1 MKTRLQ
7 PLLRVLVAAGLLV
20 AVASPATEVGAQPP
34 RTAAPSTVGA
44 ESVAFGSSTIAD
56 SAGRYL
62 VQYQSAAG
70 LLHST
75 AALTVQGVVTDDV
88 STTGI
93 YVATVEVDAQRA
105 ERLRSTSGVVAVEPD
120 HILTASTSQ
129 SSPPSWGLDRLDQRA
144 LPLDSSYTYTATG
157 AGVTAYVIDTGLRM
171 THTEFT
177 GRVPRSAY
185 HDFGDGTLATDCHGH
200 GTHVAGTLG
209 GTTYGVAKEVTIIPV
224 KIGDCTGQSTNS
236 IMIAG
241 INWVIADHVAGIPA
255 VANISFG
262 GAASSFVDAAINALI
277 ADGVTVVVAAGND
290 AAPTCGVSPARAAA
304 AITVAA
310 SDSGDN
316 RASYSNYGSCN
327 DIFAPGSNI
336 LSAYFGSD
344 TGAAYGSGT
353 SMASPHVAGV
363 AALMLQDNPTATPAA
378 IWTAL
383 SANAT
388 TGAVTGL
395 LSGDPNKLLSIPGV
409 APTGPAYVPLSPAR
423 LMDTRPGEA
432 TIDMAYSGIGQR
444 PAGSVTELVVTGRG
458 GVDAAANA
466 VVLNVTIVSPTG
478 GGFATIYPCG
488 TTQPTASN
496 LNYTTGQTIPNAVIA
511 KIGTAGKVCLYTNAP
526 TQFVVDVAGYF
537 TNSPAYVPLS
547 PARLMDTRP
556 GEATIDMAYSGI
568 GQRPAGSV
576 TELVVTGRG
585 GVDAAANAVVLNVT
599 IVSPTGGGFATIYP
613 CGTTQPTASNLNYT
627 TGQTIPNA
635 VIAKIGTAGKVC
647 LYTNAPTQFVVD
659 VAGYF

>member
-1 MKTRLQ
+1 MQ
-7 PLLRVLVAAGLLV
+7 PRVQSLLRALLAAGLLV
-20 AVASPATEVGAQPP
+20 AVASPATQVGAQPP
-34 RTAAPSTVGA
+34 RTAAPSTEGA
-44 ESVAFGSSTIAD
+44 ESVAFGSSSIAD

-62 VQYQSAAG
+62 VQYRSAAS
-70 LLHST
+70 LLLGT
-75 AALTVQGVVTDDV
+75 AALTVQGVITDQV

-93 YVATVEVDAQRA
+93 YAATVAVDAQRA
-105 ERLRSTSGVVAVEPD
+105 ERLRSTPGVVAVEPD

-129 SSPPSWGLDRLDQRA
+129 SSPPWGLDRLDQRS

-185 HDFGDGTLATDCHGH
+185 HDFADGFPNKDCHGH

-209 GTTYGVAKEVTIIPV
+209 GTTYGVAKGVTIIPV
-224 KIGDCTGQSTNS
+224 KIGDCLGQSTDS

-241 INWVIADHVAGIPA
+241 INWVIGDHLAGIPA

-262 GAASSFVDAAINALI
+262 GAASSTVDAAINALI
-277 ADGVTVVVAAGND
+277 ADGVTVVAAAGNSN
-290 AAPTCGVSPARAAA
+290 APTCGVSPARAAA

-310 SDSGDN
+310 SDSGDS
-316 RASYSNYGSCN
+316 RAAYSNYGSCN

-336 LSAYFGSD
+336 LSAYYGSD
-344 TGAAYGSGT
+344 TGSVSFSGT
-353 SMASPHVAGV
+353 SMAAPHVAGV
-363 AALMLQDNPTATPAA
+363 VALMLQDNPAATSAA

-395 LSGDPNKLLSIPGV
+395 LCGDPDKLLSIPGV
-409 APTGPAYVPLSPAR
+409 APGGQAYVPLCPAR
-423 LMDTRPGEA
+423 LMDTRPEP

-496 LNYTTGQTIPNAVIA
+496 LNYTTGQIIPNAVIA

-537 TNSPAYVPLS
+537 
-547 PARLMDTRP
+547 
-556 GEATIDMAYSGI
+556 
-568 GQRPAGSV
+568 
-576 TELVVTGRG
+576 
-585 GVDAAANAVVLNVT
+585 
-599 IVSPTGGGFATIYP
+599 
-613 CGTTQPTASNLNYT
+613 
-627 TGQTIPNA
+627 
-635 VIAKIGTAGKVC
+635 
-647 LYTNAPTQFVVD
+647 
-659 VAGYF
+659 